1 MGTASGAFKLVL
13 LLHVLSVVVGIGTVM
28 LNGVYAAKAKK
39 MGAPAVGSVMQAN
52 FDVSSVAE
60 KVIYTIPIFGLALIG
75 MSDKVYDFGQTWVWL
90 SLVLYL
96 AAIGISHGVMIPNGK
111 KMLAGPSG
119 PDQAAALEQKLA
131 AGGMTL
137 NLLVVVIIA
146 LMIWKP
152 GL

>member
-1 MGTASGAFKLVL
+1 MGP
-13 LLHVLSVVVGIGTVM
+13 
-28 LNGVYAAKAKK
+28 
-39 MGAPAVGSVMQAN
+39 PAIGSVMQAN
-52 FDVSSVAE
+52 FDVSAVAE
-60 KVIYTIPIFGLALIG
+60 KVIYTIPIFGLALVG
-75 MSDKVYDFGQTWVWL
+75 MSDKVYEFGQTWVWL

-96 AAIGISHGVMIPNGK
+96 AAIGISHGVMIPNSK
-111 KMLAGPSG
+111 KMLAGVSG

-137 NLLVVVIIA
+137 NLLVVAIIA